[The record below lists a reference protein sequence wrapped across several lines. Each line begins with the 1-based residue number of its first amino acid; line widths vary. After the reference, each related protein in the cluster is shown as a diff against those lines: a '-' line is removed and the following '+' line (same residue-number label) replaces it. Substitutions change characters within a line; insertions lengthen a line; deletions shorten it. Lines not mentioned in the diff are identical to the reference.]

1 MKKLLAVVAVLIL
14 MTGAFFAGAQT
25 RRQSAADVISRMEI
39 WSGPDWEG
47 EYRDGKW
54 WYSSDEP
61 GDSDGALLIYLDGE
75 WYEHHLF
82 VG

>member
-1 MKKLLAVVAVLIL
+1 MKKLLFIVVLLALL
-14 MTGAFFAGAQT
+14 LLAYFAGTQT
-25 RRQSAADVISRMEI
+25 GRNNAADVISRMEI

-47 EYRDGKW
+47 ECRDGKW
-54 WYSSDEP
+54 WYSSDDP
-61 GDSDGALLIYLDGE
+61 GDSDGTLLIYLDGE

>member
-1 MKKLLAVVAVLIL
+1 MKKLLFIVVLLALL
-14 MTGAFFAGAQT
+14 LLAYFAGTQAGGNN
-25 RRQSAADVISRMEI
+25 AADVISRMEI

-54 WYSSDEP
+54 WYRSDDP
-61 GDSDGALLIYLDGE
+61 GDSDGTLLIYLDGE